1 MASLLGRHSING
13 CGIGDETV
21 SKVCSMRVRLVPKS
35 SSQSP
40 FVFREESA
48 SCSYH
53 VVDV

>member
-1 MASLLGRHSING
+1 MLEVEQAAARKLERKSCIFFTLGH
-13 CGIGDETV
+13 
-21 SKVCSMRVRLVPKS
+21 MRIKS